1 MTTREKKRR
10 ARQRRHS
17 YANGHSH
24 ARVIKERKQRRAA
37 SLDQA
42 LGWRIDEW
50 VALTGTSRPTV
61 WRHHRDNKLK
71 IIYVDKIPFVPRT
84 EAIRLGFI
92 DA

>member
-1 MTTREKKRR
+1 MSKRERRRR
-10 ARQRRHS
+10 ARQRQRSHS
-17 YANGHSH
+17 LI
-24 ARVIKERKQRRAA
+24 VKERKRRRAA

-61 WRHHRDNKLK
+61 SRQKRDRKLK
-71 IIYVDKIPFVPRT
+71 IIYVDRFRFVPRT

>member
-10 ARQRRHS
+10 ARQRS
-17 YANGHSH
+17 SH
-24 ARVIKERKQRRAA
+24 ALVIKERQRRSAA

-50 VALTGTSRPTV
+50 IALTGTSRPTV
-61 WRHHRDNKLK
+61 WRHHRDGKLK
-71 IIYVDKIPFVPRT
+71 IVYVDKIPFVPRT

-92 DA
+92 NQ

>member
-1 MTTREKKRR
+1 MTSRERKRR
-10 ARQRRHS
+10 TRQRKRSHS
-17 YANGHSH
+17 L
-24 ARVIKERKQRRAA
+24 IKKERTRRRTA
-37 SLDQA
+37 LIDQA

-61 WRHHRDNKLK
+61 WRQKRDRKLK

-92 DA
+92 SA